1 MKRLPVVGCLALLGA
16 GTASAQA
23 LMDLE
28 AIDPAMIEDFLG
40 DWSIQ
45 NENGSK
51 ACKVT
56 LSQEVTIGGLVIDV
70 DADCAKVFPV
80 MDEVVAW
87 RLYED
92 WQIVLVDA
100 TRKSLIRF
108 STPDNTYIADPET
121 DGITTIAKFGGG
133 LEN

>member
-1 MKRLPVVGCLALLGA
+1 MRTIRAMGLLVLLGA

-23 LMDLE
+23 LMDLD
-28 AIDPAMIEDFLG
+28 AVDQAVLDDFLG

-45 NENGSK
+45 NADASRS
-51 ACKVT
+51 CKVKLT
-56 LSQEVTIGGLVIDV
+56 REVTIGGLEVDV
-70 DADCAKVFPV
+70 DPDCPRVFPV
-80 MDEVVAW
+80 MQHVTAW

-100 TRKSLIRF
+100 TRKSLISF
-108 STPDNTYIADPET
+108 STPDNAYAADPET
-121 DGITTIAKFGGG
+121 DGITTIVKIGGD